1 MPELLTILTN
11 LSWPVA
17 ICLAWL
23 AGEFGHRLT
32 GLPKITFYGIVGF
45 IFASPQIGVLPV
57 RGDGPVLL
65 LADVAFGLILCEL
78 GYRINLRW
86 LRTNPWFGAAGLAEA
101 ALTFVAVYLIAMAFG
116 SSVMAAMMLASLA
129 MSTSPATVLLVVNEL
144 RSSGQVTERVLH
156 LSALNCVLAVFTFNI
171 IVGFWIFNT
180 SEDIGDAILSSMAA
194 LAISAATGAFFGV
207 AVPALLRRLGNVSQD
222 ATVAFA
228 LAVILLVTISYTAQ
242 LSPVVATLVFGL
254 TARHRRIAF
263 SQAQR
268 NFGALGELLT
278 VLLFVYAASLLDW
291 RDIAAGGA
299 LALAV
304 VGVRLVTK
312 TAGVAAF
319 SQLSGISWK
328 KGVLTGLALAPASV
342 FVILLLEHARQRG
355 VHVAGELQAI
365 AAVIIALEIL
375 GPIIVQRALM
385 LAKEVPE
392 A

>member
-17 ICLAWL
+17 ICVAWL

-32 GLPKITFYGIVGF
+32 GLPKISFYGMVGF
-45 IFASPQIGVLPV
+45 VLASTQIGVLPATS
-57 RGDGPVLL
+57 DGPVLV

-86 LRTNPWFGAAGLAEA
+86 ISSNPWFGVAGLVEAAG
-101 ALTFVAVYLIAMAFG
+101 TFLAVYMVAMWFD
-116 SSVMAAMMLASLA
+116 SSVMTALMLASLA
-129 MSTSPATVLLVVNEL
+129 MSTSPATVVRIINEL

-180 SEDIGDAILSSMAA
+180 SEDIGDAILNSMAA
-194 LAISAATGAFFGV
+194 LAISAATGALFGV
-207 AVPALLRRLGNVSQD
+207 VAPALLRRLGNVSQD

-228 LAVILLVTISYTAQ
+228 LAVMLLVSISYTAQ
-242 LSPVVATLVFGL
+242 LSPVVATLAFGL

-278 VLLFVYAASLLDW
+278 VLLFVYAASTLDW
-291 RDIAAGGA
+291 REVLAGGT

-312 TAGVAAF
+312 TFGVAAF
-319 SQLSGISWK
+319 SKLSGITWR
-328 KGVLTGLALAPASV
+328 KGILTGLALAPVSV
-342 FVILLLEHARQRG
+342 FVVLLLEHARLRG
-355 VHVAGELQAI
+355 VHVAEELRAM
-365 AAVIIALEIL
+365 AAVTMLLEVI
-375 GPIIVQRALM
+375 GPIIIQRALM
-385 LAKEVPE
+385 LAKEAPE
-392 A
+392 V

>member
-17 ICLAWL
+17 ICIAWL

-32 GLPKITFYGIVGF
+32 GLPKISFYGIVGF
-45 IFASPQIGVLPV
+45 ALASTQIGVLPATSE
-57 RGDGPVLL
+57 GPVLV

-86 LRTNPWFGAAGLAEA
+86 LGSNPWFGVAGLVEAAG
-101 ALTFVAVYLIAMAFG
+101 TFLAVYLVAMWFD
-116 SSVMAAMMLASLA
+116 STVMTALMLASLA
-129 MSTSPATVLLVVNEL
+129 MSTSPATVVRIVNEL

-180 SEDIGDAILSSMAA
+180 SEDIGDAILNSMAA
-194 LAISAATGAFFGV
+194 LVISAATGALFGV
-207 AVPALLRRLGNVSQD
+207 VVPALLRRLGNVSQD
-222 ATVAFA
+222 ATVGFA
-228 LAVILLVTISYTAQ
+228 LAVILLVSISYTAQ
-242 LSPVVATLVFGL
+242 LSPVVATLAFGL

-278 VLLFVYAASLLDW
+278 VLLFVYATSTLDW
-291 RDIAAGGA
+291 REVLAGGA

-304 VGVRLVTK
+304 VGVRLLTK
-312 TAGVAAF
+312 TFGVAAF
-319 SQLSGISWK
+319 SKLSGITWR
-328 KGVLTGLALAPASV
+328 KGMLTGLALAPVSV
-342 FVILLLEHARQRG
+342 FVVLLLEHARLRG
-355 VHVAGELQAI
+355 VHVAEELRAM
-365 AAVIIALEIL
+365 AAVTMLLEVI
-375 GPIIVQRALM
+375 GPIIIQRALM
-385 LAKEVPE
+385 LAKEAPE
-392 A
+392 T

>member
-17 ICLAWL
+17 ICIAWL

-32 GLPKITFYGIVGF
+32 GLPKISFYGMLGF
-45 IFASPQIGVLPV
+45 VLASTQIGVLPATS
-57 RGDGPVLL
+57 DGPVLV

-86 LRTNPWFGAAGLAEA
+86 ISSNPWFGVAGLVEAAG
-101 ALTFVAVYLIAMAFG
+101 TFLAVYMVAMWFD
-116 SSVMAAMMLASLA
+116 SSVMTALMLASLA
-129 MSTSPATVLLVVNEL
+129 MSTSPATVVRIINEL

-180 SEDIGDAILSSMAA
+180 SEDIGDAILNSMAA
-194 LAISAATGAFFGV
+194 LVISAATGALFGV
-207 AVPALLRRLGNVSQD
+207 VAPALLRRLGNLSQD

-228 LAVILLVTISYTAQ
+228 LAVILLVSISYTAQ
-242 LSPVVATLVFGL
+242 LSPVVATLAFGL

-278 VLLFVYAASLLDW
+278 VLLFVYAASTLDW
-291 RDIAAGGA
+291 REVLAGGT

-312 TAGVAAF
+312 TFGVAAF
-319 SQLSGISWK
+319 SKLSGITWR
-328 KGVLTGLALAPASV
+328 KGILTGLALAPVSV
-342 FVILLLEHARQRG
+342 FVVLLLEHARLRG
-355 VHVAGELQAI
+355 VHVAEELRAM
-365 AAVIIALEIL
+365 AAVTMLLEVI
-375 GPIIVQRALM
+375 GPIIIQRALM
-385 LAKEVPE
+385 LAKEAPE
-392 A
+392 V